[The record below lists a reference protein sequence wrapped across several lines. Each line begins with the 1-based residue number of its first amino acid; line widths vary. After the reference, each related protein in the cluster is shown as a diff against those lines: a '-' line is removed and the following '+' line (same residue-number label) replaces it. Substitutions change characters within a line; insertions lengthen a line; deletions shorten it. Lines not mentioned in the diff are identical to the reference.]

1 MEILQNFNFYKL
13 FIAIAINLLFFSL
26 IFLFLNKKN
35 K

>member
-1 MEILQNFNFYKL
+1 VEILQNFNFYRL
-13 FIAIAINLLFFSL
+13 FAAIAVNLLVFSL